1 MSQLTLV
8 GIGAYMIGHGLC
20 NMPNPGAFGMI
31 AGGIAVII
39 AAFI

>member
-1 MSQLTLV
+1 MGTLALV

-20 NMPNPGAFGMI
+20 NLPNPGAYGMI
-31 AGGIAVII
+31 GGGIVFII